1 MNLLKIFCWFLLF
14 ANPLLAFD
22 WKTDVNSVGFTSESH
37 PIDANIIRKDT
48 TNKVVSSIQNG
59 SWIYFKNFD
68 FGTGVAYL
76 WLEAAATRAG
86 GQVELRIGSSTGPLI
101 GTVDINRSTG
111 SSSVYK
117 PFSAKTTGPVSGVHD
132 LYLSFVG
139 GGADLLNIRNFR
151 FQRLAPDYK
160 PTESFSDWVKPVVPL
175 GLFDAASFNTESNPV
190 DPNTI
195 RKEGRE
201 IGFIRNGSWVCY
213 NNWDFGA
220 GAKYFEVTPGSWG
233 GGSGGTLEVRLGSAT
248 GTLVGTASISAP
260 FSRNEITLSQT
271 VSGVKDLYLRFVGGR
286 GYLYNIKNFRFSS
299 LPMSGA
305 GSKSFGRD
313 VDARL
318 FDQES
323 HPGSAP
329 VVVEN
334 GILSSLSNGSWVSYS
349 SFDFGINS
357 DLISIDAATAGRGGA
372 VEVRVGSESGPL
384 VATVDVTFT
393 GSSTNFRTYTAALT
407 QRLSGTQNLN
417 FKFIDT
423 YNTGAYLFALKSF
436 AAGSQTP
443 KPTVNDEGTLLV
455 YDAVPGLD
463 PSPYY
468 TYSVQ
473 KVDALNAP
481 LKQNATNWEQ
491 PFAWF
496 SECKTGGMPFSNS
509 YYSNE
514 IGGWSHTYCNFEL
527 GKNTP
532 VVVKITRKTVTG
544 APSGPIFMA
553 NVHPAHKVISCEI
566 INGDVYVTMKEPA
579 LVTVDIDGQMDA
591 RDAPRIDPAELASS
605 KPFANKANGSHA
617 VSIFANPVLMDKP
630 VIGAPGVRYI
640 NPGDPLPAYNDPT
653 WTTLYFGKGV
663 HQFSRNPDGTPGIW
677 KNGDAYILMSNKI
690 CYIPG
695 DAMIYG
701 NFDGN
706 AENSTKERVRMYGYG
721 TINCSQ
727 MPHYNDSYW
736 DEPAQAGTIY
746 NDRGISMYTAVS
758 CRFEGITL
766 VDPAN
771 HGVANERGYG
781 NVRSWMKQISWRAN
795 SDMGGLQGVVE
806 NCFFRLQDDGPYV
819 SSTDFRRNTLWM
831 DCNGAQVRGD
841 FIAEGTHDAG
851 HQTVVEDCDYIYMR
865 SNWGGALF
873 GLGNVWRQGTYPD
886 GTKNTAQHVVFRN
899 LRATD
904 PRPSKRLFE
913 IGTEENTFGLAGI
926 RFENIEYRH
935 PYTWETRKDDKDIIK
950 GTATVTMNHLY
961 FDRVFINGRKMDA
974 AMLADPTAFISSSV
988 LDMIFV
994 PTRVDSST
1002 APVVT
1007 VSASAASASE
1017 PATNGEFTFTRAGDA
1032 GEALTVNFM
1041 VSGTATS
1048 GADYQPIGTSVN
1060 FAAGQTS
1067 TKKIVTILDDN
1078 VLENIESVVLT
1089 LTSGTGYTLGS
1100 INSAAVYISDN
1111 DTIVT
1116 VSATAA
1122 NAAEPASNGTFTFTR
1137 TGNTSLA
1144 LTVDFTVGG
1153 TATIGSDYQS
1163 LGTSV
1168 TIEPG
1173 QTTAIKTLTVIDDN
1187 IVEPVETVVLTLAS
1201 GAGFSLGSSARGT
1214 VNISDN
1220 DVSVVTFQQDSDSD
1234 GLVILEF
1241 ENPRG
1246 TRIGV
1251 QGGKVWTPVTVPSA
1265 YSGSGALQ
1273 ALPNTGITNNIS
1285 ALANSPRL
1293 DFRVNFTKTGMH
1305 YIWLRGVGASS
1316 SDNSVTIGL
1325 NGMATADGENLST
1338 ATGASYGWTNTDSNG
1353 VVRTINVPSV
1363 GMHMLNVW
1371 MREDGVVV
1379 DKLILTVN
1387 SAYARPTGTGPAESP
1402 ASLSYHNWSRGYGL
1416 TEGSALAT
1424 AIPAGD
1430 GAPNLI
1436 KYALGLNPIA
1446 VVGAN
1451 PVNFEQTFV
1460 DGRAYLKLSVNRD
1473 PMASSIQIEGLS
1485 ASTLADLSA
1494 WSTGNTVI
1502 ETDTPSVFAVRD
1514 SVPIGTGGMRFLR
1527 LRFTQQ

>member
-1 MNLLKIFCWFLLF
+1 MNVIKITCWFLLF

-22 WKTDVNSVGFTSESH
+22 WHTDVNFVEFTSESH
-37 PIDANIIRKDT
+37 PSDANIIRKDT

-59 SWIYFKNFD
+59 SWIYFQNFD
-68 FGTGVAYL
+68 FGSGVAYL

-101 GTVDINRSTG
+101 GSVNINRSTG
-111 SSSVYK
+111 SLSVYK
-117 PFSAKTTGPVSGVHD
+117 PFSAKTTGAVNGVHD
-132 LYLSFVG
+132 LYLKFVG
-139 GGADLLNIRNFR
+139 GGADLFNIRKFR
-151 FQRLAPDYK
+151 FQRLAPDYR
-160 PTESFSDWVKPVVPL
+160 PAERFSDWVKPVVAL
-175 GLFDAASFNTESNPV
+175 GLNDAASFNTESNPL
-190 DPNTI
+190 DSNTI

-201 IGFIRNGSWVCY
+201 INYIRNGSWVCY
-213 NNWDFGA
+213 NNFDFGA

-260 FSRNEITLSQT
+260 FSRNEIPLSQT
-271 VSGVKDLYLRFVGGR
+271 VSGVKDLYFRFVGGG

-305 GSKSFGRD
+305 GSKSFGRN

-323 HPGSAP
+323 HPGIAP
-329 VVVEN
+329 VIVEN
-334 GILSSLSNGSWVSYS
+334 GLVSSLSNGSWVSYS

-357 DLISIDAATAGRGGA
+357 DLISIDAATAGSGGA

-393 GSSTNFRTYTAALT
+393 GSSSNFRTYTAALT

-423 YNTGAYLFALKSF
+423 YNTSAYLFALKSF
-436 AAGSQTP
+436 AVGSQTP
-443 KPTVNDEGTLLV
+443 KPTVNDEGTLFV

-473 KVDALNAP
+473 KVDVLNAP

-532 VVVKITRKTVTG
+532 IVVKITRKTVTG

-630 VIGAPGVRYI
+630 VIGAPDVRYI

-663 HQFSRNPDGTPGIW
+663 HQFSRNPDSTPGIW

-746 NDRGISMYTAVS
+746 NDRGISMSTAVS

-795 SDMGGLQGVVE
+795 SDMGGLQGVIE
-806 NCFFRLQDDGPYV
+806 NCFLRLQDDGPYV
-819 SSTDFRRNTLWM
+819 SGDDFRHNTLWM

-851 HQTVVEDCDYIYMR
+851 DQTVVEDCDYIYMR

-913 IGTEENTFGLAGI
+913 IGTDTPPYSLAGI

-935 PYTWETRKDDKDIIK
+935 PYTWELKKTDKDEIV
-950 GTATVTMNHLY
+950 GSATVQMHHLY
-961 FDRVFINGRKMDA
+961 FDRVFINGRKMDN
-974 AMLADPTAFISSSV
+974 AMLADPIAFTTSNIS
-988 LDMIFV
+988 DMIFV
-994 PTRVDSST
+994 PTRVDPSMP
-1002 APVVT
+1002 PVVT

-1017 PATNGEFTFTRAGDA
+1017 SAANGEFTFARDGNAS
-1032 GEALTVNFM
+1032 EALTVNFN
-1041 VSGTATS
+1041 VSGTATIDS
-1048 GADYQPIGTSVN
+1048 DYQSIGTSVT

-1067 TKKIVTILDDN
+1067 TTKTVTLLDDN
-1078 VLENIESVVLT
+1078 LLEDIESVVLT
-1089 LTSGTGYTLGS
+1089 LASGTGYTLGS
-1100 INSAAVYISDN
+1100 ATSAAVYIMDN

-1144 LTVDFTVGG
+1144 LTVNFTVGG
-1153 TATIGSDYQS
+1153 TATSSLDYQS

-1173 QTTAIKTLTVIDDN
+1173 QTTAIRTVTVIDDN
-1187 IVEPVETVVLTLAS
+1187 FVEPVETVVLTLAN
-1201 GAGFSLGSSARGT
+1201 GTGFSLGSSTRGT

-1220 DVSVVTFQQDSDSD
+1220 DASVVTFQQDSTLD
-1234 GLVILEF
+1234 GLVILEL
-1241 ENPRG
+1241 ENPLG
-1246 TRIGV
+1246 TRINSPSG
-1251 QGGKVWTPVTVPSA
+1251 QSWTQVTSPSA
-1265 YSGSGALQ
+1265 FSGSGALQ
-1273 ALPNTGITNNIS
+1273 ALPNTGTTNNLS

-1293 DFRVNFTKTGMH
+1293 DFRVNFTKTGTH
-1305 YIWLRGVGASS
+1305 YIWLRGVGAGS
-1316 SDNSVTIGL
+1316 SDNSVTVGL
-1325 NGMATADGENLST
+1325 NGVATTGGENV
-1338 ATGASYGWTNTDSNG
+1338 ATPTGSAYGWTNSDSTSTAR
-1353 VVRTINVPSV
+1353 VINVPSV
-1363 GMHMLNVW
+1363 GMYMLNVW

-1387 SAYARPTGTGPAESP
+1387 SAFTRPTGNGPAESP
-1402 ASLSYHNWSRGYGL
+1402 MSLSFNNWSRGYGL
-1416 TEGSALAT
+1416 TEYSALAT
-1424 AIPAGD
+1424 ASPAGD
-1430 GAPNLI
+1430 GVPNLI
-1436 KYALGLNPIA
+1436 KYALGLKPIEVA
-1446 VVGAN
+1446 SAN
-1451 PVNFEQTFV
+1451 PVKFEQIV
-1460 DGRAYLKLSVNRD
+1460 EDGRAYLKLSVIRD
-1473 PMASSIQIEGLS
+1473 PMASNIKIEGLS
-1485 ASTLADLSA
+1485 AVTMADLSA
-1494 WSTGNTVI
+1494 WSTDNTVV
-1502 ETDTPSVFAVRD
+1502 ETDTPSAFAVRD
-1514 SVPIGTGGMRFLR
+1514 SVPIGTGGMRFMR